1 MKQYT
6 IFLLLAIFAIP
17 SVWSQD
23 YDIPPAREK
32 QFESLRIAFLTRR
45 LSLSSDEAKLFWPV
59 YDAYREDLKTIYR
72 KRKRIENRIQSEFE
86 DLSDSE
92 LEKLS
97 DRYIA
102 LQKEEYEI
110 RDQYHNAFKEVLSP
124 RKVILLYKAE
134 SDLNR
139 EMLKRLRENRQER
152 N

>member
-1 MKQYT
+1 M
-6 IFLLLAIFAIP
+6 
-17 SVWSQD
+17 
-23 YDIPPAREK
+23 
-32 QFESLRIAFLTRR
+32 TRR